1 MDGPESYIIYLV
13 DSMMMIVVHAIVAH
27 GLDGFECGGFQ
38 DIIYK
43 RCMKGNLGDS
53 ILFLQII
60 KHLDHE
66 YNSNST

>member
-1 MDGPESYIIYLV
+1 MDGPESYIIYSV

-43 RCMKGNLGDS
+43 RCMKGNLGQG
-53 ILFLQII
+53 FGII
-60 KHLDHE
+60 FANYKTFR
-66 YNSNST
+66 SRI